1 MIRVKLKQGLIVLG
15 IFLGGDIYRR
25 AERIIWNF
33 LQKWP
38 NYFYIL
44 PKRSSVQTDRVI
56 KVNNEY
62 FCKVVF
68 DLTYVCYL
76 YIRTNC
82 LIFMHVNT
90 AYRNKKFYIC
100 RTYLNKKNL
109 IRKRRT
115 WV

>member
-15 IFLGGDIYRR
+15 IFLGGDIYGR

-56 KVNNEY
+56 IVNNEY

-68 DLTYVCYL
+68 DLTYYVCYM
-76 YIRTNC
+76 YIRTKIHC

-90 AYRNKKFYIC
+90 AYKY
-100 RTYLNKKNL
+100 
-109 IRKRRT
+109 KRF
-115 WV
+115 